1 MINQDE
7 AYLREK
13 WLEFWTMENHDRPL
27 MCIYAP
33 KAGAVPAPVPAPQR
47 LEDRWTDMDYIIAR
61 GRENMKNTFYGGE
74 AFPSL
79 FADLGPDLVGAVCG
93 CGIEFGKN
101 TSWAVHVVED
111 WEKYPP
117 IRFNPENPW
126 WKRIYEMTRR
136 LAEDARGDY
145 LVGMVDLH
153 PGTDA
158 LVSLR
163 GPQELCM
170 DLFDCPEQLPPRIW
184 EIFEVYKTMFQQLSA
199 LIAPCQQG
207 STNWMGIW
215 HPEANWYPVSSDFS
229 CLVSQEQ
236 YEEFV
241 AGGIEAEIDFLQDSI
256 YHLDGAGALHHLD
269 RILRMERLD
278 GVQWVQGAGAPPARE
293 WLEVYKKIQAAGKRI
308 QANCE
313 PADIEPICRELN
325 PEGVQLVCYA
335 SSEEE
340 ARELLEIGRKATAAR
355 RGAPH

>member
-241 AGGIEAEIDFLQDSI
+241 A
-256 YHLDGAGALHHLD
+256 
-269 RILRMERLD
+269 RILSTIWTAPGRCITWTASFAWSGWTECSGYRAPGPLPL
-278 GVQWVQGAGAPPARE
+278 GNGWRFTKKSRPRANESKPTANRRISSLFAG
-293 WLEVYKKIQAAGKRI
+293 
-308 QANCE
+308 N
-313 PADIEPICRELN
+313 
-325 PEGVQLVCYA
+325 
-335 SSEEE
+335 
-340 ARELLEIGRKATAAR
+340 
-355 RGAPH
+355 